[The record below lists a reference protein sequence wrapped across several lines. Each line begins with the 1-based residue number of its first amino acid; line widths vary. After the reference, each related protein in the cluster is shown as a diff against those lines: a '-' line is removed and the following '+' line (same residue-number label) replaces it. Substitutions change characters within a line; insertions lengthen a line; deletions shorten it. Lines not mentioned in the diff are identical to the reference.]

1 MENANLWDANMEN
14 AALLSANMQY
24 ANLRNVNMQN
34 AHLRD
39 ANLQNADLRD
49 ANLQNA
55 HLRDVNMQNAKNLT
69 DAFLRGASVRLF
81 DFTDLPISQDQIDE
95 MFGDGSVTLPDSI
108 TWPSHWPKEELSD
121 DEFHTK
127 WEEWKKT
134 LPPVRN

>member
-14 AALLSANMQY
+14 T
-24 ANLRNVNMQN
+24 
-34 AHLRD
+34 
-39 ANLQNADLRD
+39 DLRD